1 MRIRDGEPED
11 FDAVIALGDE
21 AVVWMNARGNTT
33 QWGTEP
39 WTGNEKR
46 EQAVYYGLLG
56 ECAWIAETETEE
68 IVGIL
73 LATDLAP
80 GENPDDPDATEREL
94 YVNWLLTSRRY
105 SGRGVGALL
114 IERVKAEAAERGVDL
129 VRVDCWAGE
138 DGNLVRVYE
147 KYGFRKVREFFRE
160 DWPGMLLE
168 MRLSDS

>member
-1 MRIRDGEPED
+1 MRVRAGGSED
-11 FDAVIALGDE
+11 FDAAIALGDE

-39 WTGNEKR
+39 WTGHEKR

-56 ECAWIAETETEE
+56 DCAWVAETETGE

-73 LATDLAP
+73 LAADQAP
-80 GENPDDPDATEREL
+80 GDTPDTVEREL
-94 YVNWLLTSRRY
+94 YVNWLLTSRRHA
-105 SGRGVGALL
+105 GRGIGAMLV
-114 IERVKAEAAERGVDL
+114 ERVKEEAAERGVDL
-129 VRVDCWAGE
+129 IRVDCWSGE

-147 KYGFRKVREFFRE
+147 NYGFRRVREFLQE

-168 MRLSDS
+168 MRLSEQ